1 MSFLSGILLIALAIG
16 IGRAILPSR
25 ARLQRSL
32 WEELGVAYLLG
43 TAAIAVVVTAGFAI
57 GLSMNL
63 LWWLPL
69 LGGIGA
75 WAMWWKGRQNQEAL
89 AEVTWSQGVGWLLL
103 AVAAASFAAALALPL
118 NEFDPI
124 YHFAYRGKVLH
135 FEGSPLS
142 EAITGMV
149 HPDGYG
155 RMVTHP
161 NYPFGI
167 PILEAWV
174 AHLDGWSERWV
185 QLPLALW
192 SACLPMAISLGL
204 RNTSFQA
211 ASMGAI
217 ITAATPMLYSAN
229 FPVDGFG
236 NLSMAGL
243 GGETMIGGGADL
255 AVMAMFGAACA
266 LLVRAYQSQ
275 DRRTAVCASLALAG
289 GVVMKNEGL
298 GLAGVLILAVL
309 LAQLFPPRR
318 TKVLLPFVIISVVLI
333 LPWIGLR
340 AQLPAIDENYS
351 EQMSVENLMHFLGGG
366 RELVEKSPLAF
377 NSREPIDFENAPSR
391 IGLVSEAF
399 GSEFVDWRS
408 WGVLWLLA
416 LLGLPLTLKRLRQV
430 ELRWLGMVVV
440 GGVLLYFLILLVT
453 PWNFPSL
460 RDKGIPERLLVHL
473 VGPIALLFAAA
484 NFPKAVSGLEKETQ
498 S

>member
-1 MSFLSGILLIALAIG
+1 MSFLSGILLVVLSIG
-16 IGRAILPSR
+16 IGRVLLPSR
-25 ARLQRSL
+25 EVLKRSI

-43 TAAIAVVVTAGFAI
+43 TAAITVLITAGFAV
-57 GLSMNL
+57 GLKMNL

-69 LGGIGA
+69 IGGLSA
-75 WAMWWKGRQNQEAL
+75 WAVDWKRRESQTAL
-89 AEVTWSQGVGWLLL
+89 AEIAWSKGIGILLL
-103 AVAAASFAAALALPL
+103 VVAVASFVAALALPL

-135 FEGSPLS
+135 FDGTPLS

-149 HPDGYG
+149 NPDGYG

-167 PILEAWV
+167 PILEAWT
-174 AHLDGWSERWV
+174 AHLGGWSERWV
-185 QLPLALW
+185 QIPLAFW
-192 SACLPMAISLGL
+192 SACLPMAVALGL
-204 RNTSFQA
+204 RNVSNQA
-211 ASMGAI
+211 ASMGAL

-229 FPVDGFG
+229 FPADGFG
-236 NLSMAGL
+236 NLKMAGL

-266 LLVRAYQSQ
+266 LLIRAYQSQ
-275 DRRTAVCASLALAG
+275 DRRTAICASLALAG

-298 GLAGVLILAVL
+298 ALAGVLILAVL
-309 LAQLFPPRR
+309 LAHIFPPRR
-318 TKVLLPFVIISVVLI
+318 TKVMLPFVAVAIVLI

-351 EQMSVENLMHFLGGG
+351 EQMTVENVMHFLGGG

-377 NSREPIDFENAPSR
+377 NSREAVDLENAPAR
-391 IGLVSEAF
+391 IGLVAEAF
-399 GSEFVDWRS
+399 WSEFIDIRS

-416 LLGLPLTLKRLRQV
+416 LLGLPLTLRRLKTV
-430 ELRWLGMVVV
+430 ELRWLGMVVL
-440 GGVLLYFLILLVT
+440 GGTLLYFLILLVT

-484 NFPKAVSGLEKETQ
+484 HFANKGKEEG

>member
-1 MSFLSGILLIALAIG
+1 MSLLNGLLLIVLAIG
-16 IGRAILPSR
+16 IGRVLLPSR
-25 ARLQRSL
+25 ALLKRSL

-43 TAAIAVVVTAGFAI
+43 IAAITVLITAGFAV
-57 GLSMNL
+57 GLNMNL

-69 LGGIGA
+69 LGGTGA
-75 WAMWWKGRQNQEAL
+75 WAIDWKRRDNQGDL
-89 AEVTWSQGVGWLLL
+89 ADVAWSKGVGMLLL
-103 AVAAASFAAALALPL
+103 LVAVASFAAAIALPL

-135 FEGSPLS
+135 YDGTPLS

-149 HPDGYG
+149 NPDGYG

-167 PILEAWV
+167 PILEAWS
-174 AHLDGWSERWV
+174 AHLGGWSERWV

-192 SACLPMAISLGL
+192 SACLPMAVALGL
-204 RNTSFQA
+204 RNVSKQA
-211 ASMGAI
+211 ASMGALV
-217 ITAATPMLYSAN
+217 TAATPMLYSAN

-236 NLSMAGL
+236 NLDMAGL
-243 GGETMIGGGADL
+243 GGETMLGGGADL

-266 LLVRAYQSQ
+266 LLVRAYQSN
-275 DRRTAVCASLALAG
+275 DRRTALCASLALAG

-298 GLAGVLILAVL
+298 ALAGVLILAVL
-309 LAQLFPPRR
+309 LAHIFPPRR
-318 TKVLLPFVIISVVLI
+318 TKVMLPFVAISIVLI
-333 LPWIGLR
+333 LPWLGLR

-351 EQMSVENLMHFLGGG
+351 EQLTVENVMHFLGGG
-366 RELVEKSPLAF
+366 RELVEKAPLAF
-377 NSREPIDFENAPSR
+377 NSREPVDLENAPAR
-391 IGLVSEAF
+391 IGLVGAAF
-399 GSEFVDWRS
+399 GGEFIDWRS

-416 LLGLPLTLKRLRQV
+416 LLGLPLTLKRLKTV
-430 ELRWLGMVVV
+430 EQRWLGMVVL

-473 VGPIALLFAAA
+473 VGPIALLFSAA
-484 NFPKAVSGLEKETQ
+484 NFANNSKEEGT
-498 S
+498 